1 MCRKLCVLFF
11 LVAFFLMS
19 AAHAAN
25 IVWIGFAN
33 TDSNED
39 QAWIDFLEAKGHIVI
54 TEGDWGEIG
63 DAEIAAMN
71 SADLVI
77 VSANAGNSGNFNG
90 SSEEISAWN
99 SIETPMI
106 NMHGLTLRS
115 SHWNWMNSTDIVYGD
130 PLSTIEADEPTH
142 PVLAGISLSAS
153 NQATIYTSTDSGLY
167 TTTGLDVG
175 NGTLIA
181 HIADSEDVVIAYW
194 EAGIETYDGSG
205 VIFPSPRLFFGVA
218 YYAQYC
224 VNEDGETVFLNI
236 LDFLLGS
243 KGTASGANPANGA
256 DDVWPRDIT
265 LSWTAG
271 EFADKH
277 DLYFS
282 TNFDDVNDGVA
293 LLSGGQNETSY
304 EIGDLELETTY
315 YWRVDEVNAPSSPG
329 TIAGKVWSFTT
340 EPIGYP
346 LPSENIVG
354 ATASSRYE
362 GSDPN
367 KTYDGSGIDVNDM
380 HSIEG
385 ADMWVSDECAPGESW
400 IKYEFDGVYRLH
412 QMKVWNYNETS
423 LANFGF
429 KDVTVEYSLD
439 DLEWYALTDVPQFAK
454 ATGKAVCAADT
465 TVDFGGVE
473 AKYVKITALK
483 NWGSFIYQQYG
494 LSEVRFLCV
503 PLKSRYP
510 SPDDED
516 TGVAVDVTLGWR
528 AGRDA
533 ESHNVSYS
541 FDEAA
546 VAGGTA
552 TVHNV
557 SEMSYGPVSLN
568 LGTMYY
574 WKVDEV
580 DSNNVYAGSVWS
592 FSTQEYIV
600 VEDFEFYTDDE
611 PNRVWDFWTDGWDDT
626 SNGST
631 MGYPDPVFED
641 GEHFVETTFVYNG
654 SQSGPLLYNNTVA
667 ADGVTPVNYSEV
679 TLDLGSAQNWTS
691 NGADEVIMS
700 FHGNAVEFYESDD
713 GSIAMSAE
721 GVDIYGTEDEFR
733 YAYKTLNG
741 DGSITVRVDS
751 IQNTNV
757 WSKAGIMIR
766 NSLEPNDVH
775 VTAVLAASGTAEL
788 EYRDEMGGSTTTR
801 DVTGLGNPCW
811 LRITR
816 SGDDFTLERSTDG
829 VEWLSFETDANNAST
844 ETVDMGNTV
853 YIGLVVTSHEAD
865 VPAAAT
871 FYNPTTTG
879 NVSSGDWTVEVIG
892 ADTEHLVVNTIDKL
906 YLALVDNSGHR
917 HDVYAPVITAVGWG
931 DWYEW
936 KIPQSE
942 YSSNGV
948 NMASIRKI
956 IVGVGDSA
964 DPMHGKGTIF
974 IDDIG
979 YGHAI
984 D

>member
-1 MCRKLCVLFF
+1 
-11 LVAFFLMS
+11 MS
-19 AAHAAN
+19 TAQAAT
-25 IVWIGFAN
+25 IVWVGPEEGN
-33 TDSNED
+33 DND
-39 QAWIDFLEAKGHIVI
+39 LVWVDLLEAQGHTVI
-54 TEGDWGEIG
+54 TEGNWQEIG
-63 DAEIAAMN
+63 DAEITTMN
-71 SADLVI
+71 NADVVI
-77 VSANAGNSGNFNG
+77 FGTNAGQSGEFDD
-90 SSEEISAWN
+90 SPEEIDAWN

-106 NMHGLTLRS
+106 NTMGLLLRS
-115 SHWNWMNSTDIVYGD
+115 SHWNWMDSTETQYNFAASV
-130 PLSTIEADEPTH
+130 IEADDPGH
-142 PVLAGISLSAS
+142 PVLAGISLNAS
-153 NQATIYTSTDSGLY
+153 NQATIYTSTDNGLY
-167 TTTGLDVG
+167 TTTGLDLG

-181 HIADSEDVVIAYW
+181 HIPGEVIPVIAFW
-194 EAGIETYDGSG
+194 EAGVETYDGSG
-205 VIFPSPRLFFGVA
+205 VIPPAPRLFFSIA
-218 YYAQYC
+218 YYSQY
-224 VNEDGETVFLNI
+224 NINADGEIAFLNAV
-236 LDFLLGS
+236 DFLLGN
-243 KGTASGANPANGA
+243 KGQAGGANPANGA
-256 DDVWPRDIT
+256 DNLWPRDIT

-277 DLYFS
+277 DVYFS
-282 TNFDDVNDGVA
+282 SDFNDVNDGVA
-293 LLSGGQNETSY
+293 LISGAQDGTSY
-304 EIGDLELETTY
+304 AVGDLELETTY
-315 YWRVDEVNAPSSPG
+315 YWRIDEVNAPSSPG

-385 ADMWVSDECAPGESW
+385 ADMWVSDESGRGESW

-454 ATGKAVCAADT
+454 ADGKVVCAADT

-473 AKYVKITALK
+473 AKYVKLTALK

-503 PLKSRYP
+503 PLQSRYP

-533 ESHNVSYS
+533 ESHDVSYS
-541 FDEAA
+541 TDEAA

-552 TVHNV
+552 TVQNV

-580 DSNNVYAGSVWS
+580 DSNNVRAGSVWS

-611 PNRVWDFWTDGWDDT
+611 PNRVWDFWADGWDDS

-641 GEHFVETTFVYNG
+641 GEHFVETDTVYSG
-654 SQSGPLLYNNTVA
+654 SQSGPLLYNNTFA
-667 ADGVTPVNYSEV
+667 ADGVTPVDYSEV

-721 GVDIYGTEDEFR
+721 GVDIYDVTDEFR

-788 EYRDEMGGSTTTR
+788 EYRSEIGGSTSTQ

-844 ETVDMGNTV
+844 ETVEMGNTV

-865 VPAAAT
+865 IAAAAT

-879 NVSSGDWTVEVIG
+879 NVSGADWTVEAIG
-892 ADTEHLVVNTIDKL
+892 DTEQLSVNTIDKL
-906 YLALVDNSGHR
+906 YLALVDSGGHR
-917 HDVYAPVITAVGWG
+917 HDVYAPVATAVGWG

-948 NMASIRKI
+948 NMASIKKI
-956 IVGVGDSA
+956 IVGVGDAA
-964 DPMHGKGTIF
+964 DPMHGQGTIF

-979 YGHAI
+979 YGHTLI
-984 D
+984 EQ